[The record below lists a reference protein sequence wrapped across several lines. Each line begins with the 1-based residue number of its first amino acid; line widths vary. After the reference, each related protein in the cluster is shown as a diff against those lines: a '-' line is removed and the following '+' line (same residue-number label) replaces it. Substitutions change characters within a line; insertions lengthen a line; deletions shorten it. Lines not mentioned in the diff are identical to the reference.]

1 MSHSVGL
8 GPDKDDHILKI
19 SFTIRIIWRQL
30 DVAASGLLIQY
41 YLDATVLICH
51 SEMISGPV
59 YALFAGFLGAA
70 ASLSAKLSLG
80 ADYLRDMCETGI
92 SGWTQTPGDTAAC
105 DWVRRTRHLYY
116 ILTWVSVMNTVMNW
130 FQPQWNQL
138 FDARI
143 WSIYSNYIWFS
154 KKPLNKTINC

>member
-1 MSHSVGL
+1 MSHIVGL
-8 GPDKDDHILKI
+8 GSIK
-19 SFTIRIIWRQL
+19 RIIFWKYRSRSVSFDANL
-30 DVAASGLLIQY
+30 TLLPWGLLIQY

-105 DWVRRTRHLYY
+105 DWVRQTQHLEY
-116 ILTWVSVMNTVMNW
+116 ILNWVTVINKVMNW

-143 WSIYSNYIWFS
+143 WSIYSNYISFS
-154 KKPLNKTINC
+154 KKPPNKIIHC